1 MSLTRTSLM
10 LAALL
15 SAAACGSPY
24 APTANGSPTT
34 FLAVGQ
40 AVDLGENIMYS
51 VTSVQAPW
59 SSGNNSEVAKH
70 GQYLAVAVLFQ
81 NNSSR
86 DFHISSL
93 ISFRM
98 RDGNGQT
105 YGEELVS
112 TAPNTPDALVP
123 AGSKLTG
130 TLIYDVPKGQ
140 RFKLYFTNDI
150 FQPQGSFERGPV
162 IAVDLGT
169 H

>member
-1 MSLTRTSLM
+1 M
-10 LAALL
+10 LAVLL
-15 SAAACGSPY
+15 SVTACGSPY
-24 APTANGSPTT
+24 SPTANPTPTT

-59 SSGNNSEVAKH
+59 LSGNNSETAKH
-70 GQYLAVAVLFQ
+70 GQYMAVAVLFQ

-98 RDGNGQT
+98 RDGDGQT

-112 TAPNTPDALVP
+112 TAPNTPDALVA